1 MAFRAIGQ
9 EIWSMALLKDKV
21 ALITGGGSGIGR
33 ATALIFAREG
43 AKMALADLNRKGL
56 EETVAMVEKAG
67 GQAISFQCDVLKPAA
82 VEDMVQQTVK
92 HFGRLDCGFNNAGVA
107 GDLARTADSTEECW
121 DFVVGIDLK
130 AVWLCMKYEI
140 GQMLKQKSG
149 AIVNTASIA
158 GLGANPLGIAY
169 SAAKHGVLGLT
180 RTAAIEYAKVPIR
193 VNAVC
198 PGVTQTPMVEAGM
211 SKRPTFEKIHP
222 MGRLGRPE
230 EIGEAVAWLCSDAAS
245 FVTGIPLPVDGGFTA
260 I

>member
-1 MAFRAIGQ
+1 
-9 EIWSMALLKDKV
+9 MALLKDKV

-43 AKMALADLNRKGL
+43 ARLVLADLNRQGA
-56 EETVAMVEKAG
+56 EETAAMAEKAG
-67 GQAISFQCDVLKPAA
+67 AQAIAIQCDVLKAAA
-82 VEDMVQQTVK
+82 VEDLVNQTIK
-92 HFGRLDCGFNNAGVA
+92 QFGRLDCAFNNAGVA
-107 GDLARTADSTEECW
+107 GDLARTAESTEECW

-140 GQMLKQKSG
+140 AQMLKQKSG

-169 SAAKHGVLGLT
+169 CASKHGVLGLT
-180 RTAAIEYAKVPIR
+180 RTAAVEYARIPIR

-198 PGVTQTPMVEAGM
+198 PGVTQTPMVDAGIA
-211 SKRPTFEKIHP
+211 KRPKMRQTFEKIHP

-230 EIGEAVAWLCSDAAS
+230 EIGEAVAWLSSDAAS

>member
-1 MAFRAIGQ
+1 
-9 EIWSMALLKDKV
+9 MALLKDKV

-43 AKMALADLNRKGL
+43 AKLVIADLNRKGA
-56 EETVAMVEKAG
+56 EETVAMIEKAG
-67 GQAISFQCDVLKPAA
+67 GQAIGLECDVIEPAA
-82 VEDMVQQTVK
+82 VEDLIQQAVK
-92 HFGRLDCGFNNAGVA
+92 RFGRLDCAFNNAGVA
-107 GDLARTADSTEECW
+107 GDQARTAESTEKCW

-140 GQMLKQKSG
+140 AQMLKQKSG

-169 SAAKHGVLGLT
+169 SAAKHGVVGLT
-180 RTAAIEYAKVPIR
+180 RTAAIEYAKIPIR

-198 PGVTQTPMVEAGM
+198 PGVTETPMVEAGI
-211 SKRPTFEKIHP
+211 SRRPQMRQVFQKLHP

>member
-1 MAFRAIGQ
+1 
-9 EIWSMALLKDKV
+9 MALLKDKV

-43 AKMALADLNRKGL
+43 ANLVIADLNRKGA
-56 EETVAMVEKAG
+56 EETMAMVQKAG
-67 GQAISFQCDVLKPAA
+67 VKALSIQCDVLKPAA
-82 VEDMVQQTVK
+82 VEDLVQQTVK
-92 HFGRLDCGFNNAGVA
+92 HFGRLDCAFNNAGVA
-107 GDLARTADSTEECW
+107 GDQARTAESTEECW

-140 GQMLKQKSG
+140 AQMLKQKSG

-169 SAAKHGVLGLT
+169 SAAKHGVVGLT
-180 RTAAIEYAKVPIR
+180 RTAAIEYAKIPIR

-198 PGVTQTPMVEAGM
+198 PGVTETPMVEAGIA
-211 SKRPTFEKIHP
+211 KRPSMRALFSKLHP

-245 FVTGIPLPVDGGFTA
+245 FITGIPLPVDGGFTA

>member
-1 MAFRAIGQ
+1 
-9 EIWSMALLKDKV
+9 MALLKDKV

-43 AKMALADLNRKGL
+43 ARLILADLNRKGV
-56 EETVAMVEKAG
+56 EETAAMAERAGAKAIG
-67 GQAISFQCDVLKPAA
+67 LECDVLQPAA
-82 VEDMVQQTVK
+82 VENLVAQAVK
-92 HFGRLDCGFNNAGVA
+92 HFGRLDCAFNNAGVA
-107 GDLARTADSTEECW
+107 GDQARTADSTEECW

-130 AVWLCMKYEI
+130 SVWLCMKYEI
-140 GQMLKQKSG
+140 AQMLKQKSG

-169 SAAKHGVLGLT
+169 SAAKHGVVGLT
-180 RTAAIEYAKVPIR
+180 RTAAVEYAKIPIR

-198 PGVTQTPMVEAGM
+198 PGVTETPMVEQGI
-211 SKRPTFEKIHP
+211 SKRPQMRAVFQKIHP

>member
-1 MAFRAIGQ
+1 
-9 EIWSMALLKDKV
+9 MALLKDKV

-43 AKMALADLNRKGL
+43 ARLVLADLNRKGA
-56 EETVAMVEKAG
+56 EETAAMAEKAG
-67 GQAISFQCDVLKPAA
+67 CHAIAIECDVLKPAA
-82 VEDMVQQTVK
+82 VEELVQQTVK
-92 HFGRLDCGFNNAGVA
+92 RFGRLDCAFNNAGVA
-107 GDLARTADSTEECW
+107 GDLARTAESTEQCW

-140 GQMLKQKSG
+140 AQMLKQKSG

-180 RTAAIEYAKVPIR
+180 RTAAVEYARIPIR

-198 PGVTQTPMVEAGM
+198 PGVTETPMVEAGIA
-211 SKRPTFEKIHP
+211 KRPKMRETFQKIHP

-230 EIGEAVAWLCSDAAS
+230 EIGEAVAWLSSDAAS

>member
-1 MAFRAIGQ
+1 MV
-9 EIWSMALLKDKV
+9 LLKDKV

-43 AKMALADLNRKGL
+43 AKLVIADLNRKGA
-56 EETVAMVEKAG
+56 EETVAMIEKAG
-67 GQAISFQCDVLKPAA
+67 GQAVSFECDVLKPAA
-82 VEDMVQQTVK
+82 VEDLVQQSVK
-92 HFGRLDCGFNNAGVA
+92 RFGRLDCAFNNAGVA
-107 GDLARTADSTEECW
+107 GDQARTADSTEQCW

-140 GQMLKQKSG
+140 AQMLKQKSG

-169 SAAKHGVLGLT
+169 SAAKHGVVGLT
-180 RTAAIEYAKVPIR
+180 RTAAVEYAKIPIR

-198 PGVTQTPMVEAGM
+198 PGVTETPMVEAGI
-211 SKRPTFEKIHP
+211 SRRPQMRQIFQKLHP
-222 MGRLGRPE
+222 MGRLGRPQ

-245 FVTGIPLPVDGGFTA
+245 FVTGIPLAVDGGFTA

>member
-1 MAFRAIGQ
+1 
-9 EIWSMALLKDKV
+9 MALLKDKV

-43 AKMALADLNRKGL
+43 ARLILADLNRKGV
-56 EETVAMVEKAG
+56 EETAAMAERAGAKAIG
-67 GQAISFQCDVLKPAA
+67 LECDVLQPAA
-82 VEDMVQQTVK
+82 VENLVAQAVK
-92 HFGRLDCGFNNAGVA
+92 HFGRLDCAFNNAGVA
-107 GDLARTADSTEECW
+107 GDQARTADSTEECW

-130 AVWLCMKYEI
+130 SVWLCMKYEI
-140 GQMLKQKSG
+140 AQMLKQKSG

-169 SAAKHGVLGLT
+169 SAAKHGVVGLT
-180 RTAAIEYAKVPIR
+180 RTAAVEYAKIPIR

-198 PGVTQTPMVEAGM
+198 PGVTQTPMVEQGI
-211 SKRPTFEKIHP
+211 SKRPQMRAVFQKIHP

>member
-1 MAFRAIGQ
+1 M
-9 EIWSMALLKDKV
+9 E
-21 ALITGGGSGIGR
+21 
-33 ATALIFAREG
+33 
-43 AKMALADLNRKGL
+43 DL
-56 EETVAMVEKAG
+56 
-67 GQAISFQCDVLKPAA
+67 
-82 VEDMVQQTVK
+82 VQQTVK

-140 GQMLKQKSG
+140 AQMLKQKSG

-180 RTAAIEYAKVPIR
+180 RTAAIEYAKIPIR
-193 VNAVC
+193 INAVC
-198 PGVTQTPMVEAGM
+198 PGVTQTPMVEAGIVEAPEDARDFRKN
-211 SKRPTFEKIHP
+211 SSDGTPGPPRRNRRSGCLAVFRR
-222 MGRLGRPE
+222 RLVR
-230 EIGEAVAWLCSDAAS
+230 DRY
-245 FVTGIPLPVDGGFTA
+245 PLPVDGGFTA

>member
-1 MAFRAIGQ
+1 
-9 EIWSMALLKDKV
+9 MALLTDKV

-43 AKMALADLNRKGL
+43 AKLVIADLNRKGA

-67 GQAISFQCDVLKPAA
+67 APAISIQCDVLKAGAA
-82 VEDMVQQTVK
+82 EDLVQQTVK
-92 HFGRLDCGFNNAGVA
+92 KFGRLDCAFNNAGVA
-107 GDLARTADSTEECW
+107 GDLARTAESTEECW

-130 AVWLCMKYEI
+130 SVWLCMKYEI
-140 GQMLKQKSG
+140 AQMLKQKSG

-169 SAAKHGVLGLT
+169 CASKHGVLGLT
-180 RTAAIEYAKVPIR
+180 RTAAIEYARIPIR

-198 PGVTQTPMVEAGM
+198 PGVTQTPMVEQGI
-211 SKRPTFEKIHP
+211 SKRPKMRQTFEKLHP
-222 MGRLGRPE
+222 MGRLGRAE
-230 EIGEAVAWLCSDAAS
+230 EIGEAVAWLSSDAAS

>member
-1 MAFRAIGQ
+1 
-9 EIWSMALLKDKV
+9 MALLTDKV

-43 AKMALADLNRKGL
+43 AKLVIADLNRKGA
-56 EETVAMVEKAG
+56 EETAAMIEQSG
-67 GQAISFQCDVLKPAA
+67 GQALALQCDVLKTAA
-82 VEDMVQQTVK
+82 VEDLVQQTVK
-92 HFGRLDCGFNNAGVA
+92 KFGRMDCAFNTAGVA

-140 GQMLKQKSG
+140 AQMLKQNSG

-169 SAAKHGVLGLT
+169 CASKHGVLGLT
-180 RTAAIEYAKVPIR
+180 RTAAVEYARIPIR

-198 PGVTQTPMVEAGM
+198 PGVTQTPMVEQGIA
-211 SKRPTFEKIHP
+211 KRPSMRQTFEKIHP
-222 MGRLGRPE
+222 MGRLGRAE
-230 EIGEAVAWLCSDAAS
+230 EIGEAVAWLSSDAAS
-245 FVTGIPLPVDGGFTA
+245 FVTGIALPVDGGFTA

>member
-1 MAFRAIGQ
+1 
-9 EIWSMALLKDKV
+9 MALLTDKV

-43 AKMALADLNRKGL
+43 ARLVLADLNRQGA
-56 EETVAMVEKAG
+56 EETAAMAVKAG
-67 GQAISFQCDVLKPAA
+67 AQAIAIQCDVLKPAA
-82 VEDMVQQTVK
+82 VEKLVDQTVK
-92 HFGRLDCGFNNAGVA
+92 KFGRLDCAFNNAGVA

-130 AVWLCMKYEI
+130 AVWLCMKHEI
-140 GQMLKQKSG
+140 AQMLKQKSG

-169 SAAKHGVLGLT
+169 CASKHGVLGLT
-180 RTAAIEYAKVPIR
+180 RTAAVEYARIPIR

-198 PGVTQTPMVEAGM
+198 PGVTQTPMVDAGIAR
-211 SKRPTFEKIHP
+211 RPKMRQTFEKIHP

-230 EIGEAVAWLCSDAAS
+230 EIGEAVAWLSSDAAS

>member
-1 MAFRAIGQ
+1 
-9 EIWSMALLKDKV
+9 MALLKDKV

-43 AKMALADLNRKGL
+43 ARLVLADLNRKGA
-56 EETVAMVEKAG
+56 EETAAMAEKAG
-67 GQAISFQCDVLKPAA
+67 CQAIAIECDVLKPAA
-82 VEDMVQQTVK
+82 VEELVQQTVK
-92 HFGRLDCGFNNAGVA
+92 RFGRLDCAFNNAGVA
-107 GDLARTADSTEECW
+107 GDLARTAESTEQCW

-140 GQMLKQKSG
+140 AQMLKQKSG

-180 RTAAIEYAKVPIR
+180 RTAAVEYARIPIR

-198 PGVTQTPMVEAGM
+198 PGVTETPMVEAGIA
-211 SKRPTFEKIHP
+211 KRPKMRETFQKIHP

-230 EIGEAVAWLCSDAAS
+230 EIGEAVAWLSSDAAS

>member
-1 MAFRAIGQ
+1 MAFLR
-9 EIWSMALLKDKV
+9 DKV

-43 AKMALADLNRKGL
+43 AKLVIADLNRKGA
-56 EETVAMVEKAG
+56 EETAAMVEKAG
-67 GQAISFQCDVLKPAA
+67 AKAVSLESDVLKPGAA
-82 VEDMVQQTVK
+82 EDLVRQAVK
-92 HFGRLDCGFNNAGVA
+92 HFGRLDCAFNNAGVA
-107 GDLARTADSTEECW
+107 GDLARTAESTEENW

-140 GQMLKQKSG
+140 AQMLKQKSG

-169 SAAKHGVLGLT
+169 SAAKHGVVGLT
-180 RTAAIEYAKVPIR
+180 RTAAVEYAKIPIR

-198 PGVTQTPMVEAGM
+198 PGVTETPMVEAGIA
-211 SKRPTFEKIHP
+211 KRPGMRAVFSKLHP

>member
-1 MAFRAIGQ
+1 
-9 EIWSMALLKDKV
+9 MALLTDKV

-43 AKMALADLNRKGL
+43 AKLVIADLNRKGA
-56 EETVAMVEKAG
+56 EETMAMAEKAG
-67 GQAISFQCDVLKPAA
+67 CAMALSLQCDVLKPAA
-82 VEDMVQQTVK
+82 VEDLVQQTVK
-92 HFGRLDCGFNNAGVA
+92 HLGRLDCAFNNAGVA
-107 GDLARTADSTEECW
+107 GDLARTAESTEECW
-121 DFVVGIDLK
+121 DLVVGIDLK

-140 GQMLKQKSG
+140 AQMLKQKSG

-180 RTAAIEYAKVPIR
+180 RTAAVEYAKIPIR

-198 PGVTQTPMVEAGM
+198 PGVTETPMVEAGIA
-211 SKRPTFEKIHP
+211 KRPRMRAMFEKIHP

>member
-1 MAFRAIGQ
+1 MV
-9 EIWSMALLKDKV
+9 LLKDKV

-43 AKMALADLNRKGL
+43 AKVVIADLNRKGA
-56 EETVAMVEKAG
+56 EETVAMAEKAG
-67 GQAISFQCDVLKPAA
+67 GQAIGVECDVLKPAA
-82 VEDMVQQTVK
+82 VEDLVQQAVK
-92 HFGRLDCGFNNAGVA
+92 RFGRLDCAFNNAGVA
-107 GDLARTADSTEECW
+107 GDQARTADSTEQCW

-140 GQMLKQKSG
+140 AQMLKQKSG

-169 SAAKHGVLGLT
+169 SAAKHGVVGLT
-180 RTAAIEYAKVPIR
+180 CTAAVEYAKIPIR

-198 PGVTQTPMVEAGM
+198 PGVTETPMVDAGL
-211 SKRPTFEKIHP
+211 SRRPHMRQVFQKAHP

-245 FVTGIPLPVDGGFTA
+245 FITGIPLPVDGGFTA

>member
-1 MAFRAIGQ
+1 
-9 EIWSMALLKDKV
+9 MALRDKT

-43 AKMALADLNRKGL
+43 ARLVIADLNRKGA
-56 EETVAMVEKAG
+56 EETAAMVEQAG
-67 GQAISFQCDVLKPAA
+67 GQAISIECDVLKPGAA
-82 VEDMVQQTVK
+82 EGLVEQAVK
-92 HFGRLDCGFNNAGVA
+92 RFGRLDCAFNNAGVA
-107 GDLARTADSTEECW
+107 GDQARTADSTEECW

-130 AVWLCMKYEI
+130 SVWLCMKYEI
-140 GQMLKQKSG
+140 AQMLKQKSG

-180 RTAAIEYAKVPIR
+180 RTAAVEYAKIPIR
-193 VNAVC
+193 INAVC
-198 PGVTQTPMVEAGM
+198 PGVTQTPMVEAGIA
-211 SKRPTFEKIHP
+211 KRPSMRAMFQKIHP

-230 EIGEAVAWLCSDAAS
+230 EIGEAAAWLCSDAAS
-245 FVTGIPLPVDGGFTA
+245 FVTGVALPVDGGFTA

>member
-1 MAFRAIGQ
+1 MAML
-9 EIWSMALLKDKV
+9 SDKT

-43 AKMALADLNRKGL
+43 ARLAIADLNRKGA

-67 GQAISFQCDVLKPAA
+67 AQAFSVECDVLKSGAA
-82 VEDMVQQTVK
+82 QDLVAQTVAR
-92 HFGRLDCGFNNAGVA
+92 FGRLDCAFNNAGVA
-107 GDLARTADSTEECW
+107 GDLARTADSTEENW

-130 AVWLCMKYEI
+130 SVWLCMKYEI
-140 GQMLKQKSG
+140 AQMLKQKSG

-158 GLGANPLGIAY
+158 GLGANPLGVAY
-169 SAAKHGVLGLT
+169 SASKHGVLGLT
-180 RTAAIEYAKVPIR
+180 RTAAIEYAKIPVR

-198 PGVTQTPMVEAGM
+198 PGVTQTPMVEAGVAR
-211 SKRPTFEKIHP
+211 RPGMRQMFEKLHP
-222 MGRLGRPE
+222 MGRLGRAE

-245 FVTGIPLPVDGGFTA
+245 FVTGVALPVDGGFTA

>member
-1 MAFRAIGQ
+1 
-9 EIWSMALLKDKV
+9 MALLKDKV

-43 AKMALADLNRKGL
+43 AKVVIADLNRKGAQ
-56 EETVAMVEKAG
+56 ETAAMVEKAG
-67 GQAISFQCDVLKPAA
+67 AKALSLESDVLKPGAA
-82 VEDMVQQTVK
+82 EDLVRQAVK
-92 HFGRLDCGFNNAGVA
+92 HFGRLDCAFNNAGVA
-107 GDLARTADSTEECW
+107 GDLARTAESTEENW

-140 GQMLKQKSG
+140 AQMLKQKSG

-169 SAAKHGVLGLT
+169 SAAKHGVVGLT
-180 RTAAIEYAKVPIR
+180 RTAAVEYAKIPIR

-198 PGVTQTPMVEAGM
+198 PGVTETPMVEAGIA
-211 SKRPTFEKIHP
+211 KRPSMRAMFSKLHP

>member
-1 MAFRAIGQ
+1 
-9 EIWSMALLKDKV
+9 MALLKDKV

-43 AKMALADLNRKGL
+43 AKLVIADLSRKGG
-56 EETVAMVEKAG
+56 EETVAMVKQASGE
-67 GQAISFQCDVLKPAA
+67 AISFESDVLKPGAA
-82 VEDMVQQTVK
+82 EDLVNKAVK
-92 HFGRLDCGFNNAGVA
+92 HFGRLDCAFNNAGVA

-140 GQMLKQKSG
+140 SQMLKQKSG

-158 GLGANPLGIAY
+158 GLGGNPLGIAY
-169 SAAKHGVLGLT
+169 SAAKHGVVGLT
-180 RTAAIEYAKVPIR
+180 RTAALEYAKIPIR
-193 VNAVC
+193 INAVC
-198 PGVTQTPMVEAGM
+198 PGVTQTPMVEAGI
-211 SKRPTFEKIHP
+211 SRRPRMREVFKDIHP

-245 FVTGIPLPVDGGFTA
+245 FVTGVPLPVDGGFTA
-260 I
+260 R

>member
-1 MAFRAIGQ
+1 
-9 EIWSMALLKDKV
+9 MALLKDKA

-33 ATALIFAREG
+33 AAALIFAREG
-43 AKMALADLNRKGL
+43 AKLAIADLNANGAQ
-56 EETVAMVEKAG
+56 ETVSMIERAG
-67 GQAISFQCDVLKPAA
+67 GQAFCVQCDVLKPAA
-82 VEDMVQQTVK
+82 VEDLVAQTVRR
-92 HFGRLDCGFNNAGVA
+92 FGRLDCAFNNAGIG

-121 DFVVGIDLK
+121 DAVVGIDLK
-130 AVWLCMKYEI
+130 SVWLCMKYEI
-140 GQMLKQKSG
+140 AQMLKQKSG

-169 SAAKHGVLGLT
+169 SAAKHGVVGLT
-180 RTAAIEYAKVPIR
+180 RTAAVEYAKIPIR
-193 VNAVC
+193 INAVC
-198 PGVTQTPMVEAGM
+198 PGVTETPMVEAGIA
-211 SKRPTFEKIHP
+211 KRPQMRRVFQKIHP